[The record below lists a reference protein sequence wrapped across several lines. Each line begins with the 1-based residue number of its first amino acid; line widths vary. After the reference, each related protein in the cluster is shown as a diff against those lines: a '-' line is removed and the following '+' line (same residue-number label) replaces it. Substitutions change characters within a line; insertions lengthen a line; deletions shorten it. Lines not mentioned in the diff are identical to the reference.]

1 MEAFLDACQ
10 AAVKENEPKVLAA
23 KMGLSHVSLLQRA
36 NPDND
41 AHHMTIEHLFGLML
55 HTGDHR
61 PLQVLARELGFEVV
75 ARVPQKP
82 VSLNQALLHLSS
94 EMAEVTLEVCRALE
108 DGRVCQTEKASISR
122 EIGHTRQKLDLLEE
136 SVKVA

>member
-10 AAVKENEPKVLAA
+10 AAVKDNEPKALAA

-36 NPDND
+36 NADND
-41 AHHMTIEHLFGLML
+41 AHHLTIEQLFGVML
-55 HTGDHR
+55 HTGDFR
-61 PLQVLARELGFEVV
+61 PLQVLARELGFDIV
-75 ARVPQKP
+75 ASVPQKP

-108 DGRVCQTEKASISR
+108 DGRICQTEKAAIRR
-122 EIGHTRQKLDLLEE
+122 EIQHTRQKLDLLEE
-136 SVKVA
+136 SVKAA